1 MRCQCLEDRWIEVGL
16 VCSGLPRH
24 GQRAAL
30 DAFASFD
37 VLRGLVDDLG
47 PVQVVLGDRDARF
60 ADLECV
66 DLGDGL
72 PVQRCLVGL
81 PELGEQ

>member
-47 PVQVVLGDRDARF
+47 PV
-60 ADLECV
+60 
-66 DLGDGL
+66 
-72 PVQRCLVGL
+72 
-81 PELGEQ
+81 